1 MAWGGVPPV
10 WLLLR
15 HTVCA
20 PVPGCVWVHLL
31 RASLSALP
39 ALLCLS
45 RILLSSP
52 PLSRAP
58 SLNSVQP
65 TAIHGLMLEKFA
77 DFE

>member
-1 MAWGGVPPV
+1 MGRRASGVAAVAAHGMCP
-10 WLLLR
+10 
-15 HTVCA
+15 A
-20 PVPGCVWVHLL
+20 APGCAWVHLL